1 MRLLNCTSPCWVT
14 RPRMWY
20 FGREVCICVTE
31 KEQRL
36 QTPST
41 LIWIKY
47 DRGTRSPEDLGNRQ
61 ERLQKDQTDMNED
74 VLQLLLIEL
83 IHKKDS
89 CLLPAQIRKN
99 SSLTDLCSLHNPYK
113 YLYRTKN
120 LVVRLIYYRR
130 KHQNRNETWLFGHF
144 HLLFSWYVSPISS
157 PTSPY
162 MAQLMVMNAHLDTP
176 RGPCLCIHSLLSL
189 PPFLGRVMSFHFS
202 LFLFS

>member
-1 MRLLNCTSPCWVT
+1 MLT
-14 RPRMWY
+14 
-20 FGREVCICVTE
+20 GKE
-31 KEQRL
+31 KRL

-47 DRGTRSPEDLGNRQ
+47 DRGTSPEDLGNRQ

-83 IHKKDS
+83 IRKKDS

-144 HLLFSWYVSPISS
+144 HLLFS
-157 PTSPY
+157 
-162 MAQLMVMNAHLDTP
+162 
-176 RGPCLCIHSLLSL
+176 
-189 PPFLGRVMSFHFS
+189 
-202 LFLFS
+202 

>member
-1 MRLLNCTSPCWVT
+1 MRLLNCTRPGRVT
-14 RPRMWY
+14 RTRMWY
-20 FGREVCICVTE
+20 FGREVCICVTGKE
-31 KEQRL
+31 KRL

-99 SSLTDLCSLHNPYK
+99 SSLTDLCSLHSPYK

-120 LVVRLIYYRR
+120 LVVRLIYYRTEQ
-130 KHQNRNETWLFGHF
+130 QNRNETWLFGPF
-144 HLLFSWYVSPISS
+144 HLL
-157 PTSPY
+157 
-162 MAQLMVMNAHLDTP
+162 
-176 RGPCLCIHSLLSL
+176 
-189 PPFLGRVMSFHFS
+189 SF
-202 LFLFS
+202 